1 MTDKTKDPVCGMD
14 VDQAEVSTEYK
25 GETYSFCCEACKEE
39 FEKAPEKYL
48 KDQDKG
54 GCCS

>member
-1 MTDKTKDPVCGMD
+1 MD
-14 VDQAEVSTEYK
+14 VDEGEVATEYK
-25 GETYSFCCEACKEE
+25 GEEYRFCCEACKRE

-48 KDQDKG
+48 KNQEKG